1 MSTQATSTS
10 MQRMSG
16 LEFAFVLV
24 ALATGG
30 IAGLFVLWLAGMGN
44 KR

>member
-1 MSTQATSTS
+1 
-10 MQRMSG
+10 MSG

-24 ALATGG
+24 ALAT
-30 IAGLFVLWLAGMGN
+30 AGVAGAFVLWLAGLG